1 MPDALTRLI
10 AEASVL
16 AGGVHPC
23 HVLGHKW
30 THIGGANCGCPGGS
44 CSVPV
49 HKCEGC
55 GDYDYGEND
64 EAMKKRAACEREIAN
79 AK

>member
-1 MPDALTRLI
+1 MTTALQRLV

-16 AGGVHPC
+16 AGGHHPC
-23 HVLGHKW
+23 STLGHKW
-30 THIGGANCGCPGGS
+30 KFFGGKNAGCDDDGCA

-55 GDYDYGEND
+55 GDYDYGDNT
-64 EAMKKRAACEREIAN
+64 EADDIRQMCAQLGRD
-79 AK
+79 